1 MLKHAQTFPW
11 LGMLLTRYVM
21 QHLGGLFFSLFFY
34 YCSNL
39 WLPSYV
45 FSFQAQFSFLLSCLF
60 SCYIKFVE
68 RRGFY
73 YLCHHLFLHSQTTQ
87 DVETQDFGFQ
97 LLLGA
102 HTLILNQNLK
112 GKLSLT

>member
-1 MLKHAQTFPW
+1 MLKHAPTFPW

-21 QHLGGLFFSLFFY
+21 QHLGGLFFSLFFIIVQTFGF
-34 YCSNL
+34 
-39 WLPSYV
+39 LPMFFPSRLK
-45 FSFQAQFSFLLSCLF
+45 FSFLLSCLF

-73 YLCHHLFLHSQTTQ
+73 YLCHHLFLHSHTTQ

-112 GKLSLT
+112 GKPSLT